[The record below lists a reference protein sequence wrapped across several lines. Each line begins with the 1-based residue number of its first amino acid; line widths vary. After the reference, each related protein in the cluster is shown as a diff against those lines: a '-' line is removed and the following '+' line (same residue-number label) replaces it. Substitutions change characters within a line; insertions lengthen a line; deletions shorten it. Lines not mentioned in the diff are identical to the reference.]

1 MKMTVILRIDVYHG
15 SDSTSTHLLSLTVT
29 VFLHFVVRK
38 SGFTALEHL
47 ERLTFGK
54 LCPYF
59 CRRLMM
65 SSHNVIFT
73 AEPKV
78 LSVDRNSY
86 TATASKSLVSADKV
100 TATMNAG

>member
-1 MKMTVILRIDVYHG
+1 
-15 SDSTSTHLLSLTVT
+15 
-29 VFLHFVVRK
+29 
-38 SGFTALEHL
+38 
-47 ERLTFGK
+47 
-54 LCPYF
+54 
-59 CRRLMM
+59 MM

-86 TATASKSLVSADKV
+86 TATASKLLVSADKV